1 MSRVKSNVRLLDP
14 TISVKWLKF
23 SNSHHFHS
31 SFLSLSCLL
40 PNPVNS
46 TALQRQNL
54 IGKVHPNI
62 INTPQQRI
70 HFHILLRVIDS
81 ISQLQPPSPPAVI
94 VINLATFFWAGKKS
108 WRRSTN
114 YCQVCCYY
122 NKKCAFHAMNCKV
135 TPRHWLFSLHYLCTS
150 WQLCRTTIRHFR
162 REKFCKEDDDEDDA
176 PPHNRTTMKL
186 ARFVRCVLPQSLS
199 RMSLDGCIMARPGT
213 YSGGIAKAYHGI
225 FQRKEVLNATRL
237 QFIPIKENLLFFVCT
252 WLSCVYLCITL
263 DAENFV
269 SLIF

>member
-1 MSRVKSNVRLLDP
+1 MSRIKSNVRLLDQ

-40 PNPVNS
+40 PNPVTG
-46 TALQRQNL
+46 TALQSQNL

-108 WRRSTN
+108 WRRSMN
-114 YCQVCCYY
+114 LLLQLVGMLSLQQEVCLPCHELQS
-122 NKKCAFHAMNCKV
+122 HASA
-135 TPRHWLFSLHYLCTS
+135 LALQSSLPTS
-150 WQLCRTTIRHFR
+150 W
-162 REKFCKEDDDEDDA
+162 
-176 PPHNRTTMKL
+176 
-186 ARFVRCVLPQSLS
+186 
-199 RMSLDGCIMARPGT
+199 
-213 YSGGIAKAYHGI
+213 
-225 FQRKEVLNATRL
+225 
-237 QFIPIKENLLFFVCT
+237 
-252 WLSCVYLCITL
+252 
-263 DAENFV
+263 
-269 SLIF
+269 